1 MKQLYAIMVWMM
13 LLTGG
18 FSSWA
23 HEVTSDS
30 LILLSDSLESD
41 TLNLDP
47 EWYVAPV
54 IPASLRAPM
63 RANAATSCTRVEAI
77 QSFNIDSVL
86 VEGTYYEYD
95 AKGNVIS
102 TTVWTYA
109 PDGTM
114 TGKSKNEYA
123 FDAADTQTMTAVYIG
138 EVAANDWKAT
148 EKYDYLYNTFAG

>member
-77 QSFNIDSVL
+77 QIKLTGDIAK
-86 VEGTYYEYD
+86 YY
-95 AKGNVIS
+95 KMS
-102 TTVWTYA
+102 TT
-109 PDGTM
+109 P
-114 TGKSKNEYA
+114 
-123 FDAADTQTMTAVYIG
+123 
-138 EVAANDWKAT
+138 KAM
-148 EKYDYLYNTFAG
+148 